1 MDVNKQIDNLSQ
13 SLTQIISEANLPI
26 GVVYYIVKDIYRDL
40 EQAYGSY
47 LNNLTFQ
54 EIEEQNNQQ
63 EETQEEE

>member
-1 MDVNKQIDNLSQ
+1 MNINKQIDNLSQ
-13 SLTQIISEANLPI
+13 TLTQAISEANLPI
-26 GVVYYIVKDIYRDL
+26 GVVYYIVKDVYRDL

-63 EETQEEE
+63 KETQEEE

>member
-13 SLTQIISEANLPI
+13 SLTQTISEANLPI
-26 GVVYYIVKDIYRDL
+26 GVVCYIVKDIYRDL

-47 LNNLTFQ
+47 LNNLTIQ